1 MRHSV
6 FLLLE
11 HLSAAEVCYCK
22 TPNLTSTQR
31 LGLTRKW
38 LCISHP
44 PHTMLWNLGKGFEPQ
59 LQTQKF
65 INAVKMYKCA
75 QFYSCVFNHHPTP
88 LVILAKNLDG
98 NDLHLRSHSLPVS
111 SFLSTIGPGR
121 SYYPVSWA
129 WGGWGVRQNIVVQS
143 DSHIQL
149 GQWCTD
155 WICKLFS
162 ILEIFCD
169 LGLGMDKMKLWPT
182 SPHYKA

>member
-1 MRHSV
+1 MCTI
-6 FLLLE
+6 LL
-11 HLSAAEVCYCK
+11 VCFK
-22 TPNLTSTQR
+22 
-31 LGLTRKW
+31 K
-38 LCISHP
+38 CI
-44 PHTMLWNLGKGFEPQ
+44 
-59 LQTQKF
+59 
-65 INAVKMYKCA
+65 
-75 QFYSCVFNHHPTP
+75 NHHPTP

-98 NDLHLRSHSLPVS
+98 NDLHQRSHSLPVS

-169 LGLGMDKMKLWPT
+169 LGLGMDKMKPLTNLTHIIRLNKHSFIGNFGWKQLVNISWNSCNNRKWQKLGGIPRALT
-182 SPHYKA
+182 WTKIYVNFDISFQNIAFFIKWYLNL

>member
-1 MRHSV
+1 MKKLLKKYKAWPRNAVEYAKTPLMPFRRMRHSV

-11 HLSAAEVCYCK
+11 HFSAAEVCFCQ
-22 TPNLTSTQR
+22 TPNLTSTQQ

-38 LCISHP
+38 LCIPP

-98 NDLHLRSHSLPVS
+98 NDLHQRSHSLPVS

-121 SYYPVSWA
+121 S
-129 WGGWGVRQNIVVQS
+129 G
-143 DSHIQL
+143 
-149 GQWCTD
+149 
-155 WICKLFS
+155 
-162 ILEIFCD
+162 
-169 LGLGMDKMKLWPT
+169 
-182 SPHYKA
+182 